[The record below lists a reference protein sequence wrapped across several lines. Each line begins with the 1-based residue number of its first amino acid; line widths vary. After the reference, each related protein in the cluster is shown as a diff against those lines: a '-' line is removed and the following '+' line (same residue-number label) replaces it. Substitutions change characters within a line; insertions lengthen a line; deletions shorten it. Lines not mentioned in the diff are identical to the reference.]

1 MCKELPDGFMAY
13 KIKEAA
19 SDIHGIVKY
28 AKEFGID
35 SSRFQIVREFISEMT
50 SGYRNSAGEKYGEIN
65 IRTVTSMI
73 RKSTM

>member
-1 MCKELPDGFMAY
+1 MAY

-35 SSRFQIVREFISEMT
+35 SYRFQIVREFISEMT

-73 RKSTM
+73 RKSKMRQPLF